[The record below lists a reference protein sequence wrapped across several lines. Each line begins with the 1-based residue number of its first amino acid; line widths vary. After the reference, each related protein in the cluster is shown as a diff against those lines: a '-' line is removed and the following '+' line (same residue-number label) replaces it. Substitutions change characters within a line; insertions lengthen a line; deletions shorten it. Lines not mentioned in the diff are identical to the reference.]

1 MAVSEAAV
9 WAALETVKDPEI
21 PPVSVVELGI
31 VDAVLIDGAR
41 VTVRAVP
48 TYMGCPALEIIRRD
62 IAAGVRS
69 VPGVAEV
76 SVDFVFD
83 PPWSSDRIT
92 PAGEEKLRSFGI
104 ATAPRCA
111 ALVSSQWGPDPHP
124 PGSGPT
130 GQSPVSLISLEE
142 PRPCPYC
149 GSQRTHLENPFG
161 PTACRSIYYCDACRN
176 PFEAIKPI

>member
-1 MAVSEAAV
+1 MAVTEAAV
-9 WAALETVKDPEI
+9 WAALAAVKDPEI
-21 PPVSVVELGI
+21 PPISVVELGM
-31 VDAVLIDGAR
+31 VDAVQVAGGR

-48 TYMGCPALEIIRRD
+48 TYVGCPALAIIRRD

-69 VPGVAEV
+69 LPGVEAV
-76 SVDFVFD
+76 TVDFVFD

-92 PAGEEKLRSFGI
+92 PAGQEKLKSFGI
-104 ATAPRCA
+104 APAPRCSE
-111 ALVSSQWGPDPHP
+111 LV
-124 PGSGPT
+124 
-130 GQSPVSLISLEE
+130 LLEE

-149 GSQRTHLENPFG
+149 GSTRTHLENAFG